1 MERELE
7 KVRWFLAMEIF
18 TMETGNWTLCAT
30 MRVYTFSGMVMN
42 IEDRSKIIK
51 ICNKKNMDTLRGTEG
66 LMSLRKVLLLVN
78 SKITV
83 RTEWEDLKI

>member
-1 MERELE
+1 MEKELE

>member
-1 MERELE
+1 
-7 KVRWFLAMEIF
+7 
-18 TMETGNWTLCAT
+18 METGNWTLCAT

-78 SKITV
+78 SKMTV
-83 RTEWEDLKI
+83 RTEWVDLKI

>member
-1 MERELE
+1 
-7 KVRWFLAMEIF
+7 
-18 TMETGNWTLCAT
+18 METGNWTLCAT
-30 MRVYTFSGMVMN
+30 MRVYTFSGMAMN

-78 SKITV
+78 SKMTV
-83 RTEWEDLKI
+83 RTEWVDLKI

>member
-1 MERELE
+1 
-7 KVRWFLAMEIF
+7 MEIF

-78 SKITV
+78 SKMTV
-83 RTEWEDLKI
+83 RTEWVDLKI